1 MSQIPIV
8 MGFAV
13 PDRPREVRMEAAYFL
28 QQLCQSRCCF
38 LLFVYLKY
46 IGWIEIMKATENT
59 FYNILQKTNDE
70 E

>member
-28 QQLCQSRCCF
+28 QVLFPVF
-38 LLFVYLKY
+38 LFFNFVGL
-46 IGWIEIMKATENT
+46 IGGH
-59 FYNILQKTNDE
+59 
-70 E
+70 